1 MGTMRIRVDSI
12 FTLTLTTQQYAKTQ
26 PKFDIFDEQ
35 ILELEVDLDFDSS
48 TTRLLS
54 TSSCLLMRS
63 LNFFGTKK
71 HR

>member
-1 MGTMRIRVDSI
+1 MGTIHIRIDSV
-12 FTLTLTTQQYAKTQ
+12 FTLILTTQQYAKTQ

-54 TSSCLLMRS
+54 TGSCLLMRF
-63 LNFFGTKK
+63 LNF
-71 HR
+71 